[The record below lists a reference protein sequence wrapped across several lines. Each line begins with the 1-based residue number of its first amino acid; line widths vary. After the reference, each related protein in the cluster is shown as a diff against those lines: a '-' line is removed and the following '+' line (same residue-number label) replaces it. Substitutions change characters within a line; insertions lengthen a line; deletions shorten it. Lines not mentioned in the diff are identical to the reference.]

1 MHSRQAPSQFTLNP
15 GERITGCFPLWT
27 SGSDRMIQEVANCSY
42 CLHPTYRVIVVTSAA
57 GLERRAALC
66 TSHFVAAA
74 RMFPELKK
82 MSA

>member
-1 MHSRQAPSQFTLNP
+1 
-15 GERITGCFPLWT
+15 
-27 SGSDRMIQEVANCSY
+27 MIQEVANCSY